1 MNLKN
6 KIYYESEMHLNELI
20 DNTVDKIDEL
30 KEWMLHNKNENVCD
44 ALQEIVEAE
53 KCALKFVLDWLTK
66 H

>member
-1 MNLKN
+1 MNLKD
-6 KIYYESEMHLNELI
+6 KIYYEPEIHLSELI

>member
-1 MNLKN
+1 MDLKN

-20 DNTVDKIDEL
+20 DNTVYKIDEL